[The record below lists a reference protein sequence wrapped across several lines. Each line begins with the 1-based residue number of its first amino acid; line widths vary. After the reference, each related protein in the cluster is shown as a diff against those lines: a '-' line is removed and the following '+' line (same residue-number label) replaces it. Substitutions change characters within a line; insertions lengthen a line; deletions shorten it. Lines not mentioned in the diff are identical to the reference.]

1 MLKIMEERYKILV
14 VDDEEDICEIL
25 KYNLESEGFSV
36 DTVLSPQEALNRQ
49 LTRYDLFILDVMMK
63 EMSGYRLA
71 DEIRNKRKIEIPI
84 IFLTAKNSENE
95 KLTGFSVGADD
106 YITKPFSIREII
118 ARVRAVI
125 KRTGNPRQNAVE
137 EPVKLSGIVLE
148 PDKKRVFID
157 GVKKELTPIEY
168 KILYLLVKNNTRVFT
183 REEILNVI
191 WKQTNVTDRTVDV
204 HITRLRKKIGNYG
217 KYLISRS
224 GYGYCFEL
232 E

>member
-49 LTRYDLFILDVMMK
+49 LKRYDLFILDVMMK